1 MSENEMPERIWIE
14 GPCVVTNDPSDQ
26 KYYVHEDKYDYL
38 TDDYLTEY
46 RRAPSLPDVM
56 EDGYVVMEDRRR
68 VEGEFSYTDVTQIRV
83 KIGAQGL
90 FYSVWTHIEDCKHE
104 LKPHEEYVE
113 FGVARMLGLPTLNET
128 HHVQNNQI
136 VKVEG

>member
-46 RRAPSLPDVM
+46 RRTPSLPDVM
-56 EDGYVVMEDRRR
+56 EDGEKLPGQTLNLAYLTVNINNGRSKPRIFVGLNYVTDFSGNRAMLCFH
-68 VEGEFSYTDVTQIRV
+68 GEEAKV
-83 KIGAQGL
+83 L
-90 FYSVWTHIEDCKHE
+90 FGFD
-104 LKPHEEYVE
+104 P
-113 FGVARMLGLPTLNET
+113 NET

-136 VKVEG
+136 VKVER

>member
-46 RRAPSLPDVM
+46 RRTPSLPDVM
-56 EDGYVVMEDRRR
+56 EDGYVVMKKGNLCIWIGEDDDGN
-68 VEGEFSYTDVTQIRV
+68 VDYFSDN
-83 KIGAQGL
+83 
-90 FYSVWTHIEDCKHE
+90 CE
-104 LKPHEEYVE
+104 LCV
-113 FGVARMLGLPTLNET
+113 LLLDT
-128 HHVQNNQI
+128 
-136 VKVEG
+136 

>member
-46 RRAPSLPDVM
+46 HRTPSLPDVM
-56 EDGYVVMEDRRR
+56 EDGYVLAECVGIKWV
-68 VEGEFSYTDVTQIRV
+68 VEIYDFLFVVALDTGVGRIAMSPEEAA
-83 KIGAQGL
+83 KLGAPDL
-90 FYSVWTHIEDCKHE
+90 SKY
-104 LKPHEEYVE
+104 
-113 FGVARMLGLPTLNET
+113 
-128 HHVQNNQI
+128 HVQNNQI